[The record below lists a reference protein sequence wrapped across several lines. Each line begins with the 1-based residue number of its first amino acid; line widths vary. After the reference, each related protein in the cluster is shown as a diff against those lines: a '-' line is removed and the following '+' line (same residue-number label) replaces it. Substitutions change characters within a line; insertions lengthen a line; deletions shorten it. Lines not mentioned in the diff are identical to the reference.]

1 MPLKVRYIEIL
12 PGSQKKDEQFVCF
25 DLAMYVLWLY
35 FAVDIILMYI
45 FAKNNLLLYGYF
57 RSQYYRLHSCIQ
69 LRNGSILFQHLQMSM
84 FSSHLYIYTNISL
97 YYNFCAWT
105 LNAFYTLIVPCKKL
119 KRLTTILSQIS
130 KSM

>member
-1 MPLKVRYIEIL
+1 
-12 PGSQKKDEQFVCF
+12 
-25 DLAMYVLWLY
+25 MYVLWLY

-57 RSQYYRLHSCIQ
+57 RSQYYCLHSCIQ
-69 LRNGSILFQHLQMSM
+69 LRNGSILFQHLQISM

-105 LNAFYTLIVPCKKL
+105 LNAFYTLIVPCKKIETSNNHFITDIEKYVRINTSQL
-119 KRLTTILSQIS
+119 KEGIRR
-130 KSM
+130 